1 MICECGGDMYVV
13 RKQVWVEGKNGSFPT
28 TTKVFVCKECGREVA
43 VVAFAYEG
51 NTILVKGEDDG

>member
-1 MICECGGDMYVV
+1 MYVV